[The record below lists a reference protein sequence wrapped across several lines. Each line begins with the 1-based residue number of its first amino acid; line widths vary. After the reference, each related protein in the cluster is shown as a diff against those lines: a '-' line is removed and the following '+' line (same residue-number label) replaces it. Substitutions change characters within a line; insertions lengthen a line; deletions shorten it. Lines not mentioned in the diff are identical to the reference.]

1 MLHFILQVSP
11 LACFLTFARQN
22 VMQRLA
28 MIKPKLNKSLFT
40 GRKGYHRPFYFD
52 KRKNAGCRQRID

>member
-1 MLHFILQVSP
+1 
-11 LACFLTFARQN
+11 
-22 VMQRLA
+22 MQRLA